1 MFERYTEKAR
11 RVIFFARYEAS
22 QYGSSAI
29 ETHHVLLGLVR
40 EDPALLRRL
49 LGQVGVAT
57 SIRSEIERHTTQ
69 GKRVSTSVEMPLSD
83 ECKKVLR
90 QAAEEADRLR
100 QRHVGTEHLL
110 VGMLGVEGS
119 LAARLLQERGLKLG
133 AAREQLAKGPD
144 SVGPQT
150 PGEQSRGAIATL
162 ERFLAEFKCYNWE
175 KLAPFFAQNA
185 LFVDSSGDRWIGRDE
200 IEKQF
205 EVLFAPYAKKNVTF
219 VLEGAYP
226 GPAESVMASILWEN
240 VTFGSQTTKFKQRMT
255 VILARENEDW
265 AIFLLQITPVVA
277 S

>member
-1 MFERYTEKAR
+1 
-11 RVIFFARYEAS
+11 
-22 QYGSSAI
+22 
-29 ETHHVLLGLVR
+29 VLLGLVR

-110 VGMLGVEGS
+110 VGMLRVEGS
-119 LAARLLQERGLKLG
+119 LAGRLLRERGLKPETI
-133 AAREQLAKGPD
+133 REQLAKASISHSPTEPAET
-144 SVGPQT
+144 SK
-150 PGEQSRGAIATL
+150 GAITMLDSFLGGL
-162 ERFLAEFKCYNWE
+162 EAYNWQN
-175 KLAPFFAQNA
+175 LAPFFAQNTH
-185 LFVDSSGDRWIGRDE
+185 FVDSAGERWIGRDE